1 MTEQEREAITVF
13 IANLVRENLNEL
25 FDSISPEDEPEEFE
39 EIKSIQEEM
48 NAIFNKYDGKFHEN
62 AEEFDRD
69 IAPLTQRLDGLGR
82 RMMIR
87 SIPANGL

>member
-1 MTEQEREAITVF
+1 MTEQEKEAITVF

-48 NAIFNKYDGKFHEN
+48 NAIFSKYDGKFHEN
-62 AEEFDRD
+62 AEEFDKD
-69 IAPLTQRLDGLGR
+69 VSPLTQRLEGLGR

-87 SIPANGL
+87 SIPASGR